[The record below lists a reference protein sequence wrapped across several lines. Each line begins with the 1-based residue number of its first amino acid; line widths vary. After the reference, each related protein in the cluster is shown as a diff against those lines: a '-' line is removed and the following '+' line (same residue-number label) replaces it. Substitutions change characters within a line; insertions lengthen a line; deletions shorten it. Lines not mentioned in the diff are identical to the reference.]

1 MGLRRSVVW
10 LDGDGMGMVS
20 GEEMGLGIGRR
31 RVKEGEGQGQEVELV
46 EGVDCGVFPS
56 LSWGLSVLTWTCWFI
71 NARSGCW
78 RKCKSKCRTRWK
90 GFTKSAA
97 LSVRAQLRSK
107 EVLRSK

>member
-56 LSWGLSVLTWTCWFI
+56 LRGVYQCLRGPVGSSTLDLVAGVSARASAVHAGRDLPKAQLFQSELSFDL
-71 NARSGCW
+71 
-78 RKCKSKCRTRWK
+78 RKC
-90 GFTKSAA
+90 
-97 LSVRAQLRSK
+97 
-107 EVLRSK
+107 